1 MAIGAIGRRRI
12 GIGAWL
18 ALAVV
23 TAYWL
28 AAGLSGPH
36 WSIWLIVMVPF
47 PLLMPGLVKPTRNAF
62 LLALLATV
70 GYAMLGVMD
79 AIANPGALVEASVLA
94 LVSLAAFFL
103 LIPAVRTMPAPPRHK
118 AP

>member
-18 ALAVV
+18 SLSVV

-28 AAGLSGPH
+28 IAGLSAPH
-36 WSIWLIVMVPF
+36 WLIWLVVMLPF
-47 PLLMPGLVKPTRNAF
+47 PLLMPGLAKPARNAF

-79 AIANPGALVEASVLA
+79 AIANPDALVEASVLA
-94 LVSLAAFFL
+94 LASLAAFFL
-103 LIPAVRTMPAPPRHK
+103 LIPAVRTLPAPPRRDE
-118 AP
+118 P